1 MVKTIR
7 DRISEKRTTKRG
19 FDEIHE
25 ALLMVMKDILASIP
39 RKFTINIEITCKIAG
54 VGATATFEHDKDD
67 IPSKESLK
75 ENLNEKLEAFLDK
88 LLSKAK
94 ERIIDVLNSENL
106 ITFEVSAGTESIP
119 AISWITDV
127 NFKVTI
133 NLK

>member
-25 ALLMVMKDILASIP
+25 ALLRGIKDILDSIT
-39 RKFTINIEITCKIAG
+39 RNYTVNIEITCKIAG
-54 VGATATFEHDKDD
+54 VGTIATFEHDKND
-67 IPSKESLK
+67 ISSVELK
-75 ENLNEKLEAFLDK
+75 ENSPEKLEAFLKK

-94 ERIIDVLNSENL
+94 DRVIDVLNSEDL
-106 ITFEVSAGTESIP
+106 VTLEISAGTESIP